1 MSRENIGYIGEDLVA
16 KYLKSQ
22 DFIILRRNYHS
33 KFGEIDIIAE
43 SREYLLFVE
52 VKTRKKGSPIP
63 PAMAVTSLKQRKIAL
78 TAFDFISKARIDT
91 NFRFDV
97 AEVEY
102 SVDENGEMKFSLNYI
117 KNAFTTEV
125 LNDEAF

>member
-52 VKTRKKGSPIP
+52 VKTRKRGSPIP

-91 NFRFDV
+91 NFRFDI

-102 SVDENGEMKFSLNYI
+102 SVDENGEMKFNLNYI

-125 LNDEAF
+125 LNDETF